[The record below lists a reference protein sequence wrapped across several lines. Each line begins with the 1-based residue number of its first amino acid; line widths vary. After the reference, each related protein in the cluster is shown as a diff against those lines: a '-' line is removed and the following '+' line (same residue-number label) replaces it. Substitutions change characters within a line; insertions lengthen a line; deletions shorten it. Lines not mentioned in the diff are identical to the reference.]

1 MASPGLQLHVS
12 EAIFEAFSGL
22 HLGVLVLRDV
32 VNSTEDTFV
41 RDLERAQDRAKE
53 AIGATPVTEHPRIHC
68 WRDAYRQFGA
78 KPKKYP
84 SSIENLVRRSLKGE
98 RLRSINP
105 LVDIYNIVS
114 LEHLIPVGGE
124 DLDAVVGDIR
134 LRRAGVDE
142 PAVALLGEDLPRP
155 PKEGEV
161 IYADDVGAIC
171 RRWNWKEAARTKL
184 TPETQ
189 NAVLVLEAL
198 PPVGRSDLEAAMED
212 LAQRLTRVVGG
223 DVHQSL
229 VQAEASSV
237 QLLSRG

>member
-1 MASPGLQLHVS
+1 MARPSAQLQVS
-12 EAIFEAFSGL
+12 EAIFEAFTGL
-22 HLGVLVLRDV
+22 HLGVLVVRGV
-32 VNSTEDTFV
+32 VNSTEQAFV
-41 RDLERAQDRAKE
+41 RDLERAQDRAKG
-53 AIGATPVTEHPRIHC
+53 AIGALPVTEHPRIHC
-68 WRDAYRQFGA
+68 WREAYRQFAA

-114 LEHLIPVGGE
+114 LEHLIPAGGE
-124 DLDAVVGDIR
+124 DLDAVVGDIW
-134 LRRAGVDE
+134 LRRAGDDE
-142 PAVALLGEDLPRP
+142 PAVALLGEDQARP
-155 PKEGEV
+155 PKAGEV

-184 TPETQ
+184 TPDTR

-198 PPVGRSDLEAAMED
+198 PPVGRSDLEAAMGD

-223 DVHQSL
+223 E
-229 VQAEASSV
+229 VQHSVLHAEAPAL
-237 QLLSRG
+237 QLWSRG